1 MDRGLFE
8 QMLVVVILLMTVMFL
23 SFDVAIDEGKS
34 VTASC
39 RQSLIWGVAFMIYV
53 GWSYAYF

>member
-8 QMLVVVILLMTVMFL
+8 QMLVVIILLMTVMFL
-23 SFDVAIDEGKS
+23 SFDLAIDEGKS
-34 VTASC
+34 VRASC
-39 RQSLIWGVAFMIYV
+39 RQALIWGAAFMIYV